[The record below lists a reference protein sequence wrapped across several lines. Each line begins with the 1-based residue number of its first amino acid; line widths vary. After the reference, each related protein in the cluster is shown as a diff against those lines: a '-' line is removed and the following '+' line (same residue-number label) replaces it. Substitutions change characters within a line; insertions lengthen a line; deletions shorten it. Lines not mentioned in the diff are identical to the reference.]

1 MSTRFASKRRGTPA
15 RRRPESRTAETT
27 AAERAAESLL
37 PPEVRLLED
46 PYARRFVR
54 RAILRLLC
62 ARLVVRPALRVLDKL
77 FPGLHAIII
86 LRVRYA
92 DDAIVAARA
101 AGIRQVVLVGAGFDS
116 TAFRHAPWGEAVLF
130 EVDQPATQRAKLTA
144 LDRNGLDPQVEVV
157 YVPCDFEYESIAER
171 LLAAGFDAEAQSL
184 FIWLGVSYYLNR
196 DAFSATLDDLAAV
209 SPPGSRLVLDYMDP
223 EVIDGTTKLS
233 GARRAAR
240 YVKRRREPYK
250 LGLRPDAAADL
261 VARGGFVVTD
271 QADVPELARRY
282 GGDDGI
288 WCSTDD
294 WIAVLSADRRR

>member
-1 MSTRFASKRRGTPA
+1 VPEPSPERGA
-15 RRRPESRTAETT
+15 LAQRRPESGTAETT

-37 PPEVRLLED
+37 PREVRLLDD

-54 RAILRLLC
+54 RAYLRLLC
-62 ARLVVRPALRVLDKL
+62 ARPLARAGLKVLDRIY
-77 FPGLHAIII
+77 PGLHAEII
-86 LRVRYA
+86 LRTRYA
-92 DDAIVAARA
+92 DEAIVAARA

-116 TAFRHAPWGEAVLF
+116 TALRHAPWGETVLF
-130 EVDQPATQRAKLTA
+130 EVDQPATQRAKRLA
-144 LDRNGLDPQVEVV
+144 LDRDGLDRQVEVV

-171 LLAAGFDAEAQSL
+171 LVAGGLDTEAQSL
-184 FIWLGVSYYLNR
+184 FIWLGVSYYLDR

-223 EVIDGTTKLS
+223 EVIDGTTKLV

-240 YVKRRREPYK
+240 YVKRRGEPYK
-250 LGLRPDAAADL
+250 LGLRPDTAADL

-271 QADVPELARRY
+271 RADVPELARRY

-288 WCSTDD
+288 WCSADD